1 MIGERELLGAL
12 FPPLF
17 FLLIVFPLV
26 ALVLNLTPQ
35 GLAQAFS
42 DPYFWSATLNTVLCA
57 VAAATLGVAL
67 AVGFG
72 YYHLFK
78 RDSVIY
84 RIADFLNDLP
94 IALPHTV
101 AGLALLLAFGR
112 RYLWWLGENGLAFT
126 LTAVVL
132 AMLFV
137 SYPLTARAVQAGLEE
152 VGRDLVEVART
163 LGDTPERAYT
173 RVVVPA
179 LRETLLGG
187 FLLGFSRSLSEFAA
201 VIMFGGNLPGKTQV
215 LASYVFTR
223 VEAGDLEA
231 AVAASVFCM
240 ALSLLLVAL
249 VRSLTGAG
257 GAPRAQG

>member
-1 MIGERELLGAL
+1 MIGRYEILSTL

-17 FLLIVFPLV
+17 FVFIVFPLV
-26 ALVLNLTPQ
+26 ALTMNLTPQ
-35 GLAQAFS
+35 GIAWAFS
-42 DPYFWSATLNTVLCA
+42 DPYFWSATFNTVLCA
-57 VAAATLGVAL
+57 VAAAAVGVVIAI
-67 AVGFG
+67 GFG

-78 RDSVIY
+78 RNSVIY
-84 RIADFLNDLP
+84 RVADFLNDLP

-101 AGLALLLAFGR
+101 AGLALLLAFGCN
-112 RYLWWLGENGLAFT
+112 YFGWLGENGLAFT
-126 LTAVVL
+126 LIAVVL

-137 SYPLTARAVQAGLEE
+137 SYPLAARTVQSGVEE
-152 VGRDLVEVART
+152 LGRELVDVART
-163 LGDTPERAYT
+163 LGDEPPKAYI

-179 LRETLLGG
+179 LREALLGG

-223 VEAGDLEA
+223 VEAGDLEV

-240 ALSLLLVAL
+240 VLSLTMVAL
-249 VRSLTGAG
+249 VRSVTGG
-257 GAPRAQG
+257 LRRAEG